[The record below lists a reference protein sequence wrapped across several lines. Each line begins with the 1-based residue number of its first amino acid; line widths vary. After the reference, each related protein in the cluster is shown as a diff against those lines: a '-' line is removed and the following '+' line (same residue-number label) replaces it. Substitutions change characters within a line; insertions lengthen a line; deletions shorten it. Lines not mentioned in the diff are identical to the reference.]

1 MSTPSRIPAPLHTTR
16 KQTLIHTH
24 TQTHTHTYP
33 PLLSPLHTTRKQ
45 TQSTSL
51 CFTIHNPPTVSPL
64 LTCSHHRAPQC
75 QIAHNTIE
83 VSTPQTTRIKK
94 YTTQH
99 HNVHT
104 TVHHTMPQNTRY
116 HTTPQCSHHR
126 ARPLRRNPTAERWPV
141 GHHGLSFE
149 VEFNISLSR
158 GCETIGHKTHLVSR
172 KILKGGYFEVF
183 SFPLLSAHVTPT
195 GCLGNSESESL
206 GREVLKIWKL
216 LLLQKKYGPVQPSC
230 SVRLSR
236 AGVEEGCQA

>member
-1 MSTPSRIPAPLHTTR
+1 MFTT
-16 KQTLIHTH
+16 
-24 TQTHTHTYP
+24 
-33 PLLSPLHTTRKQ
+33 
-45 TQSTSL
+45 
-51 CFTIHNPPTVSPL
+51 
-64 LTCSHHRAPQC
+64 
-75 QIAHNTIE
+75 E
-83 VSTPQTTRIKK
+83 
-94 YTTQH
+94 
-99 HNVHT
+99 
-104 TVHHTMPQNTRY
+104 HHTMPQNTRY

-195 GCLGNSESESL
+195 GCLGIL
-206 GREVLKIWKL
+206 GKGGPEDMKVAFVT
-216 LLLQKKYGPVQPSC
+216 KKYGPVQPSC

>member
-1 MSTPSRIPAPLHTTR
+1 MFTP
-16 KQTLIHTH
+16 
-24 TQTHTHTYP
+24 
-33 PLLSPLHTTRKQ
+33 
-45 TQSTSL
+45 QST
-51 CFTIHNPPTVSPL
+51 TMPDNTQ
-64 LTCSHHRAPQC
+64 HHRAQ
-75 QIAHNTIE
+75 
-83 VSTPQTTRIKK
+83 
-94 YTTQH
+94 
-99 HNVHT
+99 HT
-104 TVHHTMPQNTRY
+104 TDHQKKNILHSTTMFTTENHTLAQNTRY

-206 GREVLKIWKL
+206 GREVRKI
-216 LLLQKKYGPVQPSC
+216 
-230 SVRLSR
+230 
-236 AGVEEGCQA
+236 